1 MTLSSLV
8 RRSVAIGSAVLLA
21 STALTACGG
30 DSSQGSASGSDHLD
44 AITVGLPA
52 IPPVFSSLELFAAKE
67 TGIYEKYGLDVTLRP
82 FQTGTDAIKAMQTG
96 EIEVAFGPAPFFFA
110 LASKGVPVVAMQGLD
125 VLDWLVA
132 STDSSIT
139 SCADLKGH
147 AIGVDAVGGSRYIV
161 LQKILQ
167 SCGLSI
173 DDVDTLAFPGAQS
186 IQAMV
191 AGQLKTSVLHIDEL
205 ASINKQGG
213 NAKTLLNYR
222 DLFPDDLYM
231 TVSTRKDELEKNRD
245 VYERFVAANMKAA
258 EMLYD
263 PAKHDQLA
271 KIATFSGQDQET
283 ASDSLTKFLE
293 IKFWP
298 TDAGLAEEKVKTTI
312 QGQVKAGNIEQ
323 AQAPAYNDVVDLS
336 VWEAAVK
343 LAPKS

>member
-1 MTLSSLV
+1 MTLSSIV

-21 STALTACGG
+21 STVLAACGG
-30 DSSQGSASGSDHLD
+30 SSSESDSGSSKLD
-44 AITVGLPA
+44 TITVGLPA
-52 IPPVFSSLELFAAKE
+52 IPPVFSSLEFFAAKE
-67 TGIYEKYGLDVTLRP
+67 TGIYKKYGLDVTLRP

-96 EIEVAFGPAPFFFA
+96 EIDVAFGPAPFFFA
-110 LASKGVPVVAMQGLD
+110 LASKNVPVVAMQGLD

-132 STDSSIT
+132 STDPSIT
-139 SCADLKGH
+139 SCENLKGQ
-147 AIGVDAVGGSRYIV
+147 AVGIDAVGGSRYIV

-213 NAKTLLNYR
+213 NAQTLVNYR

-245 VYERFVAANMKAA
+245 VYERFVAANMEAA
-258 EMLYD
+258 KMLYD
-263 PAKHDQLA
+263 PANHDKLA
-271 KIATFSGQDQET
+271 KIATFSGQDQKT
-283 ASDSLTKFLE
+283 ASESLAQFLK

-323 AQAPAYNDVVDLS
+323 AQAPAYDDVVDLS

-343 LAPKS
+343 LTPKS

>member
-1 MTLSSLV
+1 M
-8 RRSVAIGSAVLLA
+8 AIGSAVLLA
-21 STALTACGG
+21 STVLAACGG
-30 DSSQGSASGSDHLD
+30 SSRGSDSGSGELD
-44 AITVGLPA
+44 SITVGLPA
-52 IPPVFSSLELFAAKE
+52 IPPVFSSLEFFAAKDA
-67 TGIYEKYGLDVTLRP
+67 GIYEKYGLDVTLRP
-82 FQTGTDAIKAMQTG
+82 FQNGTDAIKAMQTG
-96 EIEVAFGPAPFFFA
+96 EIEVAFGPAPFFFT

-125 VLDWLVA
+125 VVDWLVA

-139 SCADLKGH
+139 SCEDLKGQ

-205 ASINKQGG
+205 ASIKKQGG
-213 NAKTLLNYR
+213 DAQTVINYR

-231 TVSTRKDELEKNRD
+231 TVSTRKDQLEKNRD
-245 VYERFVAANMKAA
+245 VYERFVAANMEAA

-263 PAKHDQLA
+263 PDNHDKLA

-283 ASDSLTKFLE
+283 ASHSLAQFLE

-298 TDAGLAEEKVKTTI
+298 TDAGLAEENVKATI
-312 QGQVKAGNIEQ
+312 EGQVKAGNIEQ
-323 AQAPAYNDVVDLS
+323 AQVPAYDDVVDLS
-336 VWEAAVK
+336 VWEAAKK
-343 LAPKS
+343 LTPKS